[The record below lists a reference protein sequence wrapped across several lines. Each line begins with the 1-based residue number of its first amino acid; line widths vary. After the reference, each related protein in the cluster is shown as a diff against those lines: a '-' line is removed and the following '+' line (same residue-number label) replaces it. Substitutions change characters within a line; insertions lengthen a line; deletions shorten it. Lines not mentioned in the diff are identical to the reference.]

1 MKKIILTALV
11 LTSAIAAWALT
22 KADIF
27 NDANPITWLG
37 LDFSQVRFIGQATQW
52 KDAGEITPSAMR
64 DKYFPGWNQLFINEP
79 KKFNV
84 ADAVHRSDV
93 QYATDVTEKANNK
106 ITSKDFFTDDPDQY
120 QLLDE
125 AKVSSLVKKY
135 NFQGKSGI
143 GFMFFVE
150 GMNRGKEEASAWV
163 TFVDMNSKTVLFTAR
178 ETGKAGG
185 FGFRNFWAKTFAN
198 MLKSVESDYKKWKK
212 S

>member
-11 LTSAIAAWALT
+11 LTSAIITWAMT

-27 NDANPITWLG
+27 NESNAITWLG

-64 DKYFPGWNQLFINEP
+64 DKYFPGWNDLFVSEP

-93 QYATDVTEKANNK
+93 QYATEVTEKSNGK
-106 ITSKDFFTDDPDQY
+106 ISSKDFFTDDAGQY
-120 QLLDE
+120 QLVDE
-125 AKVSSLVKKY
+125 QKVSSLVKKY
-135 NFQGKSGI
+135 NFQGKTGI
-143 GFMFFVE
+143 GLMFFVE

-163 TFVDMNSKTVLFTAR
+163 TFVDMNSKTVLLTVR

-185 FGFRNFWAKTFAN
+185 FGFRNYWAKTFAN
-198 MLKSVESDYKKWKK
+198 MLKSVQSDYKKWKK
-212 S
+212 